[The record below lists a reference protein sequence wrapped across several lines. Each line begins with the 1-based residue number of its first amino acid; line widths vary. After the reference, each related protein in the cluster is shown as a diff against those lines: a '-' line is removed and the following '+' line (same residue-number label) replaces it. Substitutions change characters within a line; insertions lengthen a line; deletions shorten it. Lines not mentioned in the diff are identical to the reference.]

1 VAAAAA
7 AGRISAYALSWQPS
21 IAWVDR
27 AGQLC
32 VHAYNAV
39 GADIETRTF
48 VIDPAFVRITR
59 ASVWVFGA
67 LLLLSA
73 SLPFF
78 LPPSRA
84 EHMRA
89 FYGLSI
95 AGTALFALFGWQSF
109 RTARRLP
116 LCAVTVDGDGLW
128 LAHLS
133 KEAGLITWDDIESIR
148 ERVFL
153 QRMDLLDG
161 IGRLVLTVEYQLVGF
176 ETIRSLIA
184 NRARLS
190 SRPAADPETFG
201 KPLAYHVFHIVFLAG
216 FTLLGLYVASTR
228 PFAGYGGTALVVTLG
243 LYAYFATVSRVTISH
258 DHLEIRYP
266 VHARIIPRGEIRDIR
281 LADLI
286 DQGVRH
292 SEVDIILSQDK
303 RIRLR
308 SLGISSPE
316 LYRVLKRS
324 LVPPG

>member
-1 VAAAAA
+1 
-7 AGRISAYALSWQPS
+7 
-21 IAWVDR
+21 
-27 AGQLC
+27 
-32 VHAYNAV
+32 
-39 GADIETRTF
+39 

-67 LLLLSA
+67 LLLFSA

-78 LPPSRA
+78 PTSRA

-89 FYGLSI
+89 LYGLSI
-95 AGTALFALFGWQSF
+95 AGTALFALVGWQSF

-116 LCAVTVDGDGLW
+116 LCAITVDDDGLW

-133 KEAGLITWDDIESIR
+133 KEAGLVTWDDIESIR

-161 IGRLVLTVEYQLVGF
+161 IGRLVLTLEYQLVGF
-176 ETIRSLIA
+176 EQIRSLIA
-184 NRARLS
+184 DRARLS

-201 KPLAYHVFHIVFLAG
+201 KPRGYHVFHIVFLAG
-216 FTLLGLYVASTR
+216 FTLLGLYVAPTR
-228 PFAGYGGTALVVTLG
+228 PLAGYGGTVLVVILG
-243 LYAYFATVSRVTISH
+243 LYAYFATVSRVTVFR

-266 VHARIIPRGEIRDIR
+266 VHGRTIPRDEIHDIR

-292 SEVDIILSQDK
+292 SEVDIVIDKDK

-316 LYRVLKRS
+316 LYRILKRS
-324 LVPPG
+324 LFPSH

>member
-1 VAAAAA
+1 
-7 AGRISAYALSWQPS
+7 
-21 IAWVDR
+21 
-27 AGQLC
+27 
-32 VHAYNAV
+32 
-39 GADIETRTF
+39 
-48 VIDPAFVRITR
+48 VIDPAFVRITK

-78 LPPSRA
+78 PPSRA

-89 FYGLSI
+89 LYGLSI

-116 LCAVTVDGDGLW
+116 LCAITVDGDGLW
-128 LAHLS
+128 LAHLN

-176 ETIRSLIA
+176 EMIRSLVA
-184 NRARLS
+184 DRARLS
-190 SRPAADPETFG
+190 SRPAADPEAFG
-201 KPLAYHVFHIVFLAG
+201 KPRGYHVFHIVFPAG
-216 FTLLGLYVASTR
+216 FALLGLYVASTR
-228 PFAGYGGTALVVTLG
+228 PLAGYGGTVLVVALG
-243 LYAYFATVSRVTISH
+243 LYAYFTTVSRVTIFR
-258 DHLEIRYP
+258 DHLEIGYP
-266 VHARIIPRGEIRDIR
+266 LHSRIIPRGEVRDVR

-292 SEVDIILSQDK
+292 SEVDIVVGEDK

-316 LYRVLKRS
+316 LYRVLKRA
-324 LVPPG
+324 LLPVG